1 MSGFDRL
8 AALVAKDLLI
18 ELRSREV
25 AYSTLVFTLLVL
37 VIFNFAFE
45 LRVENVQV
53 LAPGVL
59 WVTFI
64 FAAVLALGRLFA
76 AERDRGALEGL
87 LLCPVDRGTIYL
99 AKLISALV
107 LMLVVEAVAVPAFI
121 GLFGLNLPLA
131 PLGLVGFLGSLGF
144 ASVGTLFSAL
154 AAHTRTREGL
164 LPILLFPI
172 SVPVIIATVKATTG
186 VVAGDSWELVLPW
199 LQLLAG
205 FDLLFVGLS
214 YLVFELVVEE

>member
-8 AALVAKDLLI
+8 AALVAKDLLV

-25 AYSTLVFTLLVL
+25 AYSTLVFALLVL
-37 VIFNFAFE
+37 LIFNFAFE
-45 LRVENVQV
+45 LRVENLQA

-64 FAAVLALGRLFA
+64 FAAVLALSRLFA

-107 LMLVVEAVAVPAFI
+107 LMLAVEAVAVPVFI
-121 GLFGLNLPLA
+121 ALFGLNLPLG
-131 PLGLVGFLGSLGF
+131 PLGLVAFLGSLGF

-164 LPILLFPI
+164 LPLLLFPI
-172 SVPVIIATVKATTG
+172 SVPVIIATVKATGG
-186 VVAGDSWELVLPW
+186 VVAGEPWGVTLPW

-205 FDLLFVGLS
+205 FDVLFAGLS
-214 YLVFELVVEE
+214 YLVFELAVEE

>member
-1 MSGFDRL
+1 VSGFDRL
-8 AALVAKDLLI
+8 AALVAKDLLV

-25 AYSTLVFTLLVL
+25 AYSTLVFALLVL
-37 VIFNFAFE
+37 LIFNFAFE
-45 LRVENVQV
+45 LRVENLQA

-64 FAAVLALGRLFA
+64 FAAVLALSRLFA

-99 AKLISALV
+99 AKLISAVV
-107 LMLVVEAVAVPAFI
+107 LMLAVEAVAVPVFI
-121 GLFGLNLPLA
+121 ALFGFNLPLV
-131 PLGLVGFLGSLGF
+131 PLGLVAFLGSLGF

-164 LPILLFPI
+164 LPLLLFPI
-172 SVPVIIATVKATTG
+172 SVPVIIATVKATGG
-186 VVAGDSWELVLPW
+186 VVAGDPWDLTLPW

-205 FDLLFVGLS
+205 FDVLFIGLS
-214 YLVFELVVEE
+214 YLVFELAVEE

>member
-45 LRVENVQV
+45 LRVENVQA

-172 SVPVIIATVKATTG
+172 SVPVVIATVKATTG

>member
-107 LMLVVEAVAVPAFI
+107 LMLAVEAVAVPAFI
-121 GLFGLNLPLA
+121 GLFGLNLPLV
-131 PLGLVGFLGSLGF
+131 PLGLVAFLGSLGF

-172 SVPVIIATVKATTG
+172 SVPVVIATVRATTG
-186 VVAGDSWELVLPW
+186 VVTGDPWDLVLPW

-205 FDLLFVGLS
+205 FDGLFVGLS

>member
-1 MSGFDRL
+1 VSGFDRL
-8 AALVAKDLLI
+8 AALVARDLLV

-25 AYSTLVFTLLVL
+25 AYSTLVFALLVL
-37 VIFNFAFE
+37 LIFNFTFE
-45 LRVENVQV
+45 LRVENLQA

-64 FAAVLALGRLFA
+64 FAAVLALSRLFA

-107 LMLVVEAVAVPAFI
+107 LMLAVQAVAVPVFI
-121 GLFGLNLPLA
+121 ALFGFNLPLV
-131 PLGLVGFLGSLGF
+131 PLGLVAFLGSLGF

-164 LPILLFPI
+164 LPLLLFPI
-172 SVPVIIATVKATTG
+172 SVPVIIATVKATGG
-186 VVAGDSWELVLPW
+186 VVSGDPWDVTVPW
-199 LQLLAG
+199 LELLAG
-205 FDLLFVGLS
+205 FDVLFIGLS
-214 YLVFELVVEE
+214 YLVFELAVEE